1 MDDRYQ
7 ATVVRRR
14 VEVDFENASFD
25 AFFIS
30 CYYHEHMLSI
40 RLQRVGRTNDASFRV
55 VLTDSKNSAKSGK
68 FKEILGTFAIK
79 AGKST
84 LKTDRINYWI
94 NNGARPTDTMHN
106 LLIKEGIIEGKKRNV
121 LSKKAP
127 TQKRKELKKK

>member
-1 MDDRYQ
+1 
-7 ATVVRRR
+7 
-14 VEVDFENASFD
+14 
-25 AFFIS
+25 
-30 CYYHEHMLSI
+30 MLSI

-79 AGKST
+79 AGKAT